1 MLEHGQIEDPD
12 MTERGEPPER
22 QEPFTPRHG
31 PAPGS
36 AYRTAWVSVLAVLV
50 GLLAGGAAWVL
61 YSLIGFVTNLVFYQ
75 RLGFNLPSLE
85 QTHLGWLLLVV
96 PSLGGLVVG
105 LMIKYGTSRVRGHG
119 IPEAMEAVLA
129 NRSRIAPRVA
139 ILKPLSAAVA
149 IGTGGPFGAEGPII
163 QTGGALGSVVG
174 QLIDSTAAERKV
186 LLACGAAAGMAAVFG
201 TPIAGIILA
210 IELLLFEFRSRS
222 FIPLV
227 VATTLATEVRYHLLG
242 RGPIF
247 QMSPA
252 RYDVISGLPFYLV
265 LGVLCGLV
273 AVALTEGLYRVED
286 FFEQLSLDEMWW
298 PALGGLVLGV
308 CGYLMPRVLGVGYDT
323 ITEILN
329 GHFALGLLVALF
341 LLKSVAFLVS
351 LGSGTSGGLL
361 APTFMVGAS
370 LGGAFALA
378 VNAVFPGAHL
388 DPGAYALVGMA
399 AVFASAARATFTLF
413 VFAFEITRDFN
424 SVLPLMLV
432 CVIADAVSIKLMKQ
446 TILTRKLARRGL
458 TVPQEFE
465 VDALQQVT
473 VGETMDPE
481 PPTVP
486 ASMKLSELAD
496 RLVDQDPELSRH
508 EGLPILGKDG
518 RLVGIVTHGD
528 VLRSLEKGAP
538 RDIDV
543 LDAGSREPVVAYP
556 DEMVHD
562 AVLKMLH
569 HGVGRLPVVERGDP
583 GRLVGYL
590 GRSATLE
597 ARLRRLQEERVREPG
612 WLPLFRRADGG

>member
-1 MLEHGQIEDPD
+1 
-12 MTERGEPPER
+12 MTGREEPPAQDEDD
-22 QEPFTPRHG
+22 EPHARPQRES
-31 PAPGS
+31 APGS
-36 AYRTAWVSVLAVLV
+36 AYRTGWVSVLAVLV
-50 GLLAGGAAWVL
+50 GLCAGGAAWVL
-61 YSLIGFVTNLVFYQ
+61 YSLIGLVTNFVFYQ
-75 RLGFNLPSLE
+75 RLGFDLPTLAHQSLG
-85 QTHLGWLLLVV
+85 LWILIV

-163 QTGGALGSVVG
+163 QTGGALGSVIG
-174 QLIDSTAAERKV
+174 QLIDTTAAERKV
-186 LLACGAAAGMAAVFG
+186 LLACGAGAGMAAVFG

-227 VATTLATEVRYHLLG
+227 IATTLATEVRYHLLG

-247 QMSPA
+247 QMQPA
-252 RYDVISGLPFYLV
+252 HYDVISGLPFYLL
-265 LGVLCGLV
+265 LGLLCGLV
-273 AVALTEGLYRVED
+273 AVALTDGLYRVED
-286 FFEQLSLDEMWW
+286 FFESLSLDEMWW

-329 GHFALGLLVALF
+329 GHFALGLLAALF
-341 LLKSVAFLVS
+341 LLKSIAFLVS

-370 LGGAFALA
+370 LGGAFALT
-378 VNAVFPGAHL
+378 VNAVVPGAHL

-424 SVLPLMLV
+424 SILPLMLV

-473 VGETMDPE
+473 VGEMMDRE

-486 ASMKLSELAD
+486 ASMKLSDLAD
-496 RLVDQDPELSRH
+496 RLADQDPELSRH
-508 EGLPILGKDG
+508 EGLPVLDAAG
-518 RLVGIVTHGD
+518 RLVGIITHGD
-528 VLRSLEKGAP
+528 VLRQLEQGAG
-538 RDIDV
+538 RDMDV
-543 LDAGSREPVVAYP
+543 LSAGTLDPVVAYP
-556 DEMVHD
+556 DELVHD

-569 HGVGRLPVVERGDP
+569 HDVGRLPVVERKDP
-583 GRLVGYL
+583 GHLIGYL

-597 ARLRRLQEERVREPG
+597 ARLRRLQEEREREPG
-612 WLPLFRRADGG
+612 WLPLFRRREHG

>member
-1 MLEHGQIEDPD
+1 
-12 MTERGEPPER
+12 MTVRGEPPAQDEDD
-22 QEPFTPRHG
+22 EPHAPSQRG
-31 PAPGS
+31 SAPGS
-36 AYRTAWVSVLAVLV
+36 AYRTGWVSVLAVLV
-50 GLLAGGAAWVL
+50 GLCAGGAAWVL
-61 YSLIGFVTNLVFYQ
+61 YSLIGLVTNFVFYQ
-75 RLGFNLPSLE
+75 RLGFDLPSLAH
-85 QTHLGWLLLVV
+85 QSLGLWILIV

-105 LMIKYGTSRVRGHG
+105 LMIKFGTSRVRGHG

-163 QTGGALGSVVG
+163 QTGGALGSVIG
-174 QLIDSTAAERKV
+174 QLIDTTAAERKV
-186 LLACGAAAGMAAVFG
+186 LLACGAGAGMAAVFG

-227 VATTLATEVRYHLLG
+227 IATTLATEVRYHLLG

-247 QMSPA
+247 QMQPA
-252 RYDVISGLPFYLV
+252 HYDVISGLPFYLL
-265 LGVLCGLV
+265 LGLLCGLV
-273 AVALTEGLYRVED
+273 AVALTDGLYRVED
-286 FFEQLSLDEMWW
+286 FFESLSLDEMWW

-329 GHFALGLLVALF
+329 GHFALGLLAALL
-341 LLKSVAFLVS
+341 LLKSIAFLVS

-378 VNAVFPGAHL
+378 VNAVVPGAHL

-424 SVLPLMLV
+424 SILPLMLV

-473 VGETMDPE
+473 VGEMMDRE

-486 ASMKLSELAD
+486 ASMKLSDLAD
-496 RLVDQDPELSRH
+496 RLADQDPELSRH
-508 EGLPILGKDG
+508 EGLPVVDAAG

-528 VLRSLEKGAP
+528 VLRRLEQGAD
-538 RDIDV
+538 RDMDV
-543 LDAGSREPVVAYP
+543 LSVGTRDLVVAYP
-556 DEMVHD
+556 DELVHD

-569 HGVGRLPVVERGDP
+569 HDVGRLPVVERKDP
-583 GRLVGYL
+583 GHLIGYL

-597 ARLRRLQEERVREPG
+597 ARLRRLQEEREREPG
-612 WLPLFRRADGG
+612 WLPLFRRSEHG

>member
-1 MLEHGQIEDPD
+1 
-12 MTERGEPPER
+12 
-22 QEPFTPRHG
+22 
-31 PAPGS
+31 
-36 AYRTAWVSVLAVLV
+36 V

-61 YSLIGFVTNLVFYQ
+61 YSLIGLVTNAVFYQ
-75 RLGFNLPSLE
+75 RVGIDLPSLE
-85 QTHLGWLLLVV
+85 QTHLGWLILIV
-96 PSLGGLVVG
+96 PALGGLVVG

-139 ILKPLSAAVA
+139 FLKPLSAAVA

-163 QTGGALGSVVG
+163 QTGGALGSVIG

-247 QMSPA
+247 QMTPA
-252 RYDVISGLPFYLV
+252 HYDVITGLPFYLG
-265 LGVLCGLV
+265 LGLLCGLV

-286 FFEQLSLDEMWW
+286 FFERLDLDEMWW
-298 PALGGLVLGV
+298 PAIGGLVLGV
-308 CGYLMPRVLGVGYDT
+308 CGFLMPRVLGVGYDT
-323 ITEILN
+323 ITDILN

-361 APTFMVGAS
+361 APMFMVGAS
-370 LGGAFALA
+370 LGGAYALA
-378 VNAVFPGAHL
+378 ANAIFPAAHL

-424 SVLPLMLV
+424 SILPLMLV
-432 CVIADAVSIKLMKQ
+432 CVVADAVALRLMKQ

-465 VDALQQVT
+465 VDVLQQVT
-473 VGETMDPE
+473 VGEMMDPE

-486 ASMKLSELAD
+486 ASMRISELAD
-496 RLVDQDPELSRH
+496 RLADRDPDVERH
-508 EGLPILGKDG
+508 EGLPILDDEG
-518 RLVGIVTHGD
+518 RLAGIITHGD
-528 VLRSLEKGAP
+528 VLRTLEEGCDP
-538 RDIDV
+538 ERTV
-543 LDAGSREPVVAYP
+543 LEGGSSPPIVTTPE
-556 DEMVHD
+556 ELVHD

-569 HGVGRLPVVERGDP
+569 HGVGRLPVVDRGDP

-597 ARLRRLQEERVREPG
+597 ARLRRMQEERVREPG
-612 WLPLFRRADGG
+612 WLPLFRRGGSG

>member
-1 MLEHGQIEDPD
+1 MDESGGAEEPKEGAGAGAPK
-12 MTERGEPPER
+12 ERTPGPE
-22 QEPFTPRHG
+22 
-31 PAPGS
+31 S
-36 AYRTAWVSVLAVLV
+36 AYRTGWVSVLAVLV

-61 YSLIGFVTNLVFYQ
+61 YSLIGLVTNAVFYQ
-75 RLGFNLPSLE
+75 RVGIDLPSLE
-85 QTHLGWLLLVV
+85 QNHLGWLILIV
-96 PSLGGLVVG
+96 PALGGLVVG

-139 ILKPLSAAVA
+139 FLKPLSAAVA

-163 QTGGALGSVVG
+163 QTGGALGSVIG
-174 QLIDSTAAERKV
+174 QLIESTATERKV

-227 VATTLATEVRYHLLG
+227 VATTLATEVRYRLLG

-247 QMSPA
+247 DMAPA
-252 RYDVISGLPFYLV
+252 HYDVITGLPFYLG
-265 LGVLCGLV
+265 LGLLCGLV
-273 AVALTEGLYRVED
+273 AVGLTEGLYRVED
-286 FFEQLSLDEMWW
+286 FFENLDLDEMWW
-298 PALGGLVLGV
+298 PAIGGLVLGV
-308 CGYLMPRVLGVGYDT
+308 AGYLMPRVLGVGYDT
-323 ITEILN
+323 ITDILN

-341 LLKSVAFLVS
+341 LLKGVAFLVS

-361 APTFMVGAS
+361 APMFMVGAS
-370 LGGAFALA
+370 LGGAYALA
-378 VNAVFPGAHL
+378 ANAIFPAAHL

-424 SVLPLMLV
+424 SILPLMLV
-432 CVIADAVSIKLMKQ
+432 CVVADAVALRLMKQ

-465 VDALQQVT
+465 VDVLQQVT
-473 VGETMDPE
+473 VGEMMDPE

-486 ASMKLSELAD
+486 ASMRISELAD
-496 RLVDQDPELSRH
+496 RLAERDPDVERH
-508 EGLPILGKDG
+508 EGLPILDEDG
-518 RLVGIVTHGD
+518 RLAGIITHGD
-528 VLRSLEKGAP
+528 VLRTLEEGGDP
-538 RDIDV
+538 ERSV
-543 LDAGSREPVVAYP
+543 LEGGSSRPIVTTP
-556 DEMVHD
+556 DELVHD

-569 HGVGRLPVVERGDP
+569 HGVGRLPVVDRDDP

-597 ARLRRLQEERVREPG
+597 ARLRRMQEERVREPG
-612 WLPLFRRADGG
+612 WLPLFRRGESA